1 MRTLSAVVF
10 IAALVSAATA
20 EEHEIKLG
28 EVDMTFFIEVIND
41 SFFKI
46 KIETPLL
53 PRLGTKFGSNLKP
66 TVFLGFEISN
76 AM

>member
-28 EVDMTFFIEVIND
+28 EVDMTFFIEVEN
-41 SFFKI
+41 SLFKI